1 MPNFGIMIIDRDD
14 MNSVEGG
21 ISETCETN
29 DRSIS
34 SNDEDDNNGANKND
48 DEIDDDDDNRGDG
61 LSDFDNF
68 SGRDTPI
75 ISGRDTSSSHSH
87 EDLHNISSSNNINGH
102 NRQQTAVNAASGSMN
117 GLNQQMRSN
126 NNSQNGLANLNN
138 INSSN
143 NINMNMNQRGPQL
156 LPVTVQKANRED
168 INEKFCK
175 FEISKSKLLL
185 YLKLFNQLN

>member
-1 MPNFGIMIIDRDD
+1 MFKYFKKSLISLIKDSNTLGKVPSFGVMIIDRDD

-34 SNDEDDNNGANKND
+34 SNDEDDNNGVMDKN

-87 EDLHNISSSNNINGH
+87 EDLHNISSSNNI
-102 NRQQTAVNAASGSMN
+102 GSN
-117 GLNQQMRSN
+117 HYS
-126 NNSQNGLANLNN
+126 
-138 INSSN
+138 
-143 NINMNMNQRGPQL
+143 
-156 LPVTVQKANRED
+156 
-168 INEKFCK
+168 
-175 FEISKSKLLL
+175 
-185 YLKLFNQLN
+185 